1 MNPARPRGLLFD
13 WDNTLIDSWG
23 AIHHALSV
31 TFEAMDH
38 EPWTLEETQAR
49 VRRSARESFPVLFG
63 ARVDEA
69 TEIFYRTFE
78 ADHLEQL
85 RARDGAGQML
95 EGLAGDGAFYL
106 AVVSNKRGNL
116 LRREVAH
123 LGWDGYFDCL
133 VGANDAAR
141 DKPAVEAVELAL
153 GESGLKPGSDV
164 WFIGDTDIDMQ
175 CAVDSGCLP
184 VLLRSEPP
192 EKGEFGATGPR
203 VHVKN
208 CARLLEMVRAL

>member
-23 AIHHALSV
+23 AIHHALGV
-31 TFEAMDH
+31 TFEALGH
-38 EPWTLEETQAR
+38 ELWTLEETKAR

-63 ARVDEA
+63 ARADEA

-85 RARDGAGQML
+85 RARAGAGQML
-95 EGLAGDGAFYL
+95 EWLAGDGAFFL

-116 LRREVAH
+116 LRREAAH
-123 LGWDGYFDCL
+123 LGWDGCFDRL
-133 VGANDAAR
+133 VGANDAPR

-153 GESGLKPGSDV
+153 EESGLKPGSEV

-175 CAVDSGCLP
+175 CAVNSGCLP
-184 VLLRSEPP
+184 VLLRSAPP

-208 CARLLEMVRAL
+208 CAHLLEKVRAL